1 MDNELLEK
9 CLENDK
15 KAKDKIYALINETMD
30 ITEEN
35 RIPFFCCFGRGESL
49 SSGAFEDLIA
59 LISISEARISRN
71 MNVPFDKLTTNV
83 IKYIRDAYAILETH
97 DLERAKLIHDKK
109 EMKDEEYGKISSE

>member
-15 KAKDKIYALINETMD
+15 KIKDKIYALINEIMD
-30 ITEEN
+30 IAEEN

-59 LISISEARISRN
+59 FISISEARISRN
-71 MNVPFDKLTTNV
+71 MNISFDKLKENV
-83 IKYIRDAYAILETH
+83 IRNMQNTYIMLETQ
-97 DLERAKLIHDKK
+97 DLERTKLIHDKK

>member
-15 KAKDKIYALINETMD
+15 KAKDRIYALLNEAID
-30 ITEEN
+30 IAEEN
-35 RIPFFCCFGRGESL
+35 YIPFFCCFGKGEGI

-71 MNVPFDKLTTNV
+71 KNVPFDKLV
-83 IKYIRDAYAILETH
+83 AKVYKYIRDVYAILETQ

-109 EMKDEEYGKISSE
+109 REN

>member
-30 ITEEN
+30 IAEEN

-71 MNVPFDKLTTNV
+71 MNIPFNKLTENV
-83 IKYIRDAYAILETH
+83 VKNIQNTYIMLETQ
-97 DLERAKLIHDKK
+97 DLEREKLTRDRKGN
-109 EMKDEEYGKISSE
+109 ER